1 MKLTDEKINFIH
13 SSPKTPKKP
22 MKNSNSSKLMFIK
35 KINLDEN
42 DYFIQYGLKKNNK
55 FIGSFLSS
63 NEETKQ
69 SLDSQKRINSDIYER
84 LKNEDEHFIKTLLRL
99 KQKMNDSQTNSVVFM
114 TRNKNLS
121 SQNIYNNSN
130 RKIEISPYNHYKY
143 KKEKDNKIKSNRK
156 KINLSGYSIYNK
168 SSNRINSNHSKS
180 NSKIINTPK
189 KNNVS
194 HIRTFSCLYGKS
206 MEKKNNKNNLNQKDN
221 QNSSK
226 NNIYQI
232 YKNSSKQVKIVKN
245 INYEFKKKV
254 RNKKVIPTAVIDLF
268 DDYNKKKNSNKMYLI
283 KKIKKI

>member
-1 MKLTDEKINFIH
+1 MKLIDEKINFIH

-206 MEKKNNKNNLNQKDN
+206 MEKKNIKNHLNQKDN

>member
-1 MKLTDEKINFIH
+1 MKLIDEKINFIH

-99 KQKMNDSQTNSVVFM
+99 KQKMNDSQTNSIVFM

-206 MEKKNNKNNLNQKDN
+206 MEKKNIKNHLNQKDN

>member
-22 MKNSNSSKLMFIK
+22 MKNSNSSKLMFTK

-55 FIGSFLSS
+55 YIGSFLSS

-99 KQKMNDSQTNSVVFM
+99 KQKMNDSQTNSIVFM

-121 SQNIYNNSN
+121 SQNIYSNSN
-130 RKIEISPYNHYKY
+130 RKIEISPYNKYKN

-180 NSKIINTPK
+180 NTKIINTPK

-245 INYEFKKKV
+245 INYDFKKKV

>member
-22 MKNSNSSKLMFIK
+22 MKNSNSSKLMFTK

-55 FIGSFLSS
+55 YIGSFLSS
-63 NEETKQ
+63 NEDTKQ

-99 KQKMNDSQTNSVVFM
+99 KQKMNDSQTNSIVFM

-121 SQNIYNNSN
+121 SQNIYSNSN
-130 RKIEISPYNHYKY
+130 RKIEISPYNKYKN

-180 NSKIINTPK
+180 NTKIINTPK

-245 INYEFKKKV
+245 INYDFKKKV

>member
-22 MKNSNSSKLMFIK
+22 MKNSNSSKLMFTK

-63 NEETKQ
+63 NEDTKQ

-99 KQKMNDSQTNSVVFM
+99 KQKMNDSQTNSIVFM

-121 SQNIYNNSN
+121 SQNIYSNSN
-130 RKIEISPYNHYKY
+130 RKIEISPYNKYKN

-180 NSKIINTPK
+180 NTKIINTPK

-245 INYEFKKKV
+245 INYDFKKKV

>member
-1 MKLTDEKINFIH
+1 
-13 SSPKTPKKP
+13 
-22 MKNSNSSKLMFIK
+22 
-35 KINLDEN
+35 
-42 DYFIQYGLKKNNK
+42 
-55 FIGSFLSS
+55 
-63 NEETKQ
+63 
-69 SLDSQKRINSDIYER
+69 
-84 LKNEDEHFIKTLLRL
+84 
-99 KQKMNDSQTNSVVFM
+99 MNDSQTNSVVFM

-130 RKIEISPYNHYKY
+130 RKIEISPYNKYKN

-180 NSKIINTPK
+180 NTKIINTPK

-206 MEKKNNKNNLNQKDN
+206 MEKKNIKNHLNQKDN

>member
-22 MKNSNSSKLMFIK
+22 MKNSNSSKLMFTK

-55 FIGSFLSS
+55 YIGSFLSS
-63 NEETKQ
+63 NEDTKQ

-121 SQNIYNNSN
+121 SQNIYSNSN
-130 RKIEISPYNHYKY
+130 RKIEISPYNKYKN

-180 NSKIINTPK
+180 NTKIINTPK

>member
-1 MKLTDEKINFIH
+1 MKLIDEKINFIH

-121 SQNIYNNSN
+121 SQNIYSNSN
-130 RKIEISPYNHYKY
+130 RKIEISPYNKYKN

-180 NSKIINTPK
+180 NTKIINTPK

-206 MEKKNNKNNLNQKDN
+206 MEKKNIKNHLNQKDN

>member
-1 MKLTDEKINFIH
+1 MKLIDEKINFIH

-130 RKIEISPYNHYKY
+130 RKIEISPYNHYNY
-143 KKEKDNKIKSNRK
+143 KKEKNNKIKSNRK

-206 MEKKNNKNNLNQKDN
+206 MEKKNIKNHLNQKDN

>member
-22 MKNSNSSKLMFIK
+22 MKNSNSSKLMFTK

-55 FIGSFLSS
+55 YIGSFLSS
-63 NEETKQ
+63 NEDTKQ

-99 KQKMNDSQTNSVVFM
+99 KQKMNDSQTNSIVFM

-121 SQNIYNNSN
+121 SQNIYSNSN
-130 RKIEISPYNHYKY
+130 RKIEISPYNKYKN

-180 NSKIINTPK
+180 NTKIINTPK

-245 INYEFKKKV
+245 INYDFKKKV
-254 RNKKVIPTAVIDLF
+254 GNKKVIPTAVIDLF

>member
-22 MKNSNSSKLMFIK
+22 MKNSNSSKLMFTK

-42 DYFIQYGLKKNNK
+42 DYFIQYRIKKNNK
-55 FIGSFLSS
+55 FIASFLSS
-63 NEETKQ
+63 NEDTKQ
-69 SLDSQKRINSDIYER
+69 TLDSQKRINSDIYER

-99 KQKMNDSQTNSVVFM
+99 KQKMNDSQTNSIVFM

-121 SQNIYNNSN
+121 SQNIYSNSN
-130 RKIEISPYNHYKY
+130 RKIEISPYNKYKN

-168 SSNRINSNHSKS
+168 SSNRINSNLSKS
-180 NSKIINTPK
+180 NTKIINTPK

-221 QNSSK
+221 QNLSK

-245 INYEFKKKV
+245 INYDFKKKV

>member
-22 MKNSNSSKLMFIK
+22 MKNSNSSKLMFTK

-55 FIGSFLSS
+55 YIGSFLSS
-63 NEETKQ
+63 NEDTKQ

-99 KQKMNDSQTNSVVFM
+99 KQKMNDSQTNSIVFM

-121 SQNIYNNSN
+121 SQNIYSNSN
-130 RKIEISPYNHYKY
+130 RKIEISPYNKYKN

-180 NSKIINTPK
+180 NTKIINTPK

-245 INYEFKKKV
+245 INYDFKKKV
-254 RNKKVIPTAVIDLF
+254 RNNKVIPTAVIDLF

>member
-1 MKLTDEKINFIH
+1 MKLIDEKINFIH

-22 MKNSNSSKLMFIK
+22 MKNSNSSKLMFTK

-130 RKIEISPYNHYKY
+130 RKIEISPYNKYKN

-168 SSNRINSNHSKS
+168 SSNRINSNHNKS

-206 MEKKNNKNNLNQKDN
+206 MEKKNIKNHLNQKDN

-245 INYEFKKKV
+245 INYDFKKKV

>member
-22 MKNSNSSKLMFIK
+22 MKNSNSSKLMFTK

-55 FIGSFLSS
+55 YIGSFLSS
-63 NEETKQ
+63 NEDTKQ

-99 KQKMNDSQTNSVVFM
+99 KQKMNDSQTNSIVFM

-121 SQNIYNNSN
+121 SQNIYSNSN
-130 RKIEISPYNHYKY
+130 RKIEISPYNKYKN

-180 NSKIINTPK
+180 NTKIINTPK

-221 QNSSK
+221 QNLSK

-245 INYEFKKKV
+245 INYDFKKKV

>member
-1 MKLTDEKINFIH
+1 MKLIDEKINFIH

-63 NEETKQ
+63 NEDTKQ

-206 MEKKNNKNNLNQKDN
+206 MEKKNIKNHLNQKDN

-232 YKNSSKQVKIVKN
+232 YKKSSKQVKIVKN

>member
-22 MKNSNSSKLMFIK
+22 MKNSNSSKLMFTK

-55 FIGSFLSS
+55 YIGSFLSS
-63 NEETKQ
+63 NEDTKQ

-121 SQNIYNNSN
+121 SQNIYSNSN
-130 RKIEISPYNHYKY
+130 RKIEISPYNKYKN

-180 NSKIINTPK
+180 NTKIINTPK

-206 MEKKNNKNNLNQKDN
+206 MEKKNIKNHLNQKDN

>member
-1 MKLTDEKINFIH
+1 MKLIDEKINFIH

-206 MEKKNNKNNLNQKDN
+206 MEKKNIKNHLNQKDN

-232 YKNSSKQVKIVKN
+232 YKKSSKQVKIVKN

>member
-22 MKNSNSSKLMFIK
+22 MKNSNSSKLMFTK

-55 FIGSFLSS
+55 YIGSFLSS
-63 NEETKQ
+63 NEDTKQ

-99 KQKMNDSQTNSVVFM
+99 KQKMNDSQTNSIVFM

-121 SQNIYNNSN
+121 SQNIYSNSN
-130 RKIEISPYNHYKY
+130 RKIEISPYNKYKN
-143 KKEKDNKIKSNRK
+143 KKEKDNKIKINIK

-180 NSKIINTPK
+180 NTKIINTPK

-245 INYEFKKKV
+245 INYDFKKKV

>member
-1 MKLTDEKINFIH
+1 MKLIDEKINFIH

-130 RKIEISPYNHYKY
+130 RKIEISPYNHYNY
-143 KKEKDNKIKSNRK
+143 KKEKNNKIKSNRK

-206 MEKKNNKNNLNQKDN
+206 MEKKNIKNHLNQKDN

-232 YKNSSKQVKIVKN
+232 YKKSSKQVKIVKN